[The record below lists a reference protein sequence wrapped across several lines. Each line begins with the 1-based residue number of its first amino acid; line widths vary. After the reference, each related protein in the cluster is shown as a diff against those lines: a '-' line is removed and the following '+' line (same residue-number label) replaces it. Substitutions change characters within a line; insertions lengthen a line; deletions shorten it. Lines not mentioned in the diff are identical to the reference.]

1 MAPSC
6 YSVEERTVSETC
18 VDPGEIREGDLSAYV
33 DGVAGKAVVEH
44 VGRCPACARE
54 AGEMAEVQAV
64 LIAALF
70 RHSCPASDQLIAF
83 HEGELQGNEKLVVA
97 LHLRECPHCARELA
111 SFVREERTG
120 LDAWLRSAVEV
131 LEAVFVLPGELAP
144 ARRGEVQEAP
154 PFPRIYRVDKVDIEV
169 ILDVQP
175 ASAHSQRQDL
185 SGLVHAV
192 EKGPDTIGGT
202 PVELYR
208 DEGLIAVSQVSPRG
222 RFTFESLAP
231 ASYELVLLWGDREI
245 RLRGIEVG

>member
-1 MAPSC
+1 
-6 YSVEERTVSETC
+6 
-18 VDPGEIREGDLSAYV
+18 
-33 DGVAGKAVVEH
+33 
-44 VGRCPACARE
+44 
-54 AGEMAEVQAV
+54 MAEVQAV

-97 LHLRECPHCARELA
+97 QHLRECPHCARELA

-120 LDAWLRSAVEV
+120 LDAWLRSAAEV
-131 LEAVFVLPGELAP
+131 LEAVFVPPGEPAP
-144 ARRGEVQEAP
+144 ARRGDVQKPP
-154 PFPRIYRVDKVDIEV
+154 PFPRTYEVDKVDIEV

-175 ASAHSQRQDL
+175 ASAHSHRRDL
-185 SGLVHAV
+185 SGLVHAGGEV
-192 EKGPDTIGGT
+192 PDAIGGA

-222 RFTFESLAP
+222 RFTFEALAP
-231 ASYELVLLWGDREI
+231 ASYELVLLWDKREI